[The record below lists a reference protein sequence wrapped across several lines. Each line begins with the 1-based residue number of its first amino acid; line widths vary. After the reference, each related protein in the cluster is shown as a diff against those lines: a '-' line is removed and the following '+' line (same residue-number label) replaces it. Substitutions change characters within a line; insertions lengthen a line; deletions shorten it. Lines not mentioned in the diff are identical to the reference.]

1 MFDIYGTMVT
11 RVGTQMFVIQMV
23 VVELEIYDKSLHEG
37 RKEFLCRS
45 QNCILIKTC
54 EEVGTRG
61 SIPFL
66 GLLVRKEQLLTD
78 EQSPI
83 TDSHVETRYLSR
95 CTVMTASVLPVCL
108 F

>member
-1 MFDIYGTMVT
+1 MFDTYGTMVT

-45 QNCILIKTC
+45 QNCILIKIPARRLGL
-54 EEVGTRG
+54 EEV
-61 SIPFL
+61 FL
-66 GLLVRKEQLLTD
+66 
-78 EQSPI
+78 
-83 TDSHVETRYLSR
+83 
-95 CTVMTASVLPVCL
+95 